1 MPAVATPPAA
11 AQRHE
16 PEHDLLYQV
25 LAEHLETFLQQ
36 ARTEDHAL
44 PA

>member
-1 MPAVATPPAA
+1 MPAVATPPAVY
-11 AQRHE
+11 QRHE